1 MNPSAKGWIPK
12 ILTTLDK
19 QQIITNSES
28 LMLFYNQLKSTGF
41 LYGNSSE
48 ILISSTHSHLNLT
61 KNESTKINLF
71 QSLLFIF
78 FKKKPDENI
87 NTAIDHIILFYK
99 RLDKSKLGFLYK
111 FSTSEKAT
119 DNLEQILGERI
130 QETNSFFNKKY
141 NSIFTYTLLFIDILA
156 FNKFLSFNNDSKIFI
171 EDLEKNLINLSFL
184 AINSKKNK
192 DKSDKKIIKQIE
204 SSSVYLNLQ
213 FHKNDFLNLAN
224 LDLLNYNNLEKK
236 YLFDISFFAVW
247 NDKELDQMEHSFLIK
262 LADKLQ
268 LSPLQIKENID
279 DINTFSEKYSKKIK
293 LFEYQNP
300 LNHIYK
306 ESTSTVKLLI
316 ERNKKRLLLE
326 LNESGELVKLL
337 SQSTFREL
345 TKDEKIK
352 VKEQLLDICKTIP
365 SLTIFLIPGGSLL
378 LPILIKYIPSLLPSA
393 FNENKIDSKS

>member
-28 LMLFYNQLKSTGF
+28 LMVFYNQLKSTGF

-48 ILISSTHSHLNLT
+48 ILISSTPSQLNLT

-78 FKKKPDENI
+78 FKKNPDENI

-99 RLDKSKLGFLYK
+99 KLDKSKLGFLYK
-111 FSTSEKAT
+111 FLTSEKAT
-119 DNLEQILGERI
+119 DNLEQLLAERI
-130 QETNSFFNKKY
+130 QETNSFFYKKY

-156 FNKFLSFNNDSKIFI
+156 FNKFLSFNNDYKIFI

-204 SSSVYLNLQ
+204 SSSIYINLQ
-213 FHKNDFLNLAN
+213 YHKNNFLSLTN

-236 YLFDISFFAVW
+236 YLFDISFLAVW

-268 LSPLQIKENID
+268 LSPLRIKENID
-279 DINTFSEKYSKKIK
+279 YIHTFSEKYSKKIK

-300 LNHIYK
+300 LKHIYK

>member
-48 ILISSTHSHLNLT
+48 ILISSTPSNLNLT

-87 NTAIDHIILFYK
+87 YTAIDHIILFYK

-119 DNLEQILGERI
+119 ENLEQILGERI

-156 FNKFLSFNNDSKIFI
+156 FNKFLSFNNDYKIFI
-171 EDLEKNLINLSFL
+171 EDLEKDLINLSFL
-184 AINSKKNK
+184 ALNSKKIK
-192 DKSDKKIIKQIE
+192 DKSDKQMIKQIE
-204 SSSVYLNLQ
+204 NSSVYLNLQ

-279 DINTFSEKYSKKIK
+279 YINTFSEKYSKKIK

-337 SQSTFREL
+337 SQSTYREL

>member
-48 ILISSTHSHLNLT
+48 ILISSTPSNLNLT

-87 NTAIDHIILFYK
+87 YTAIDHIILFYK

-119 DNLEQILGERI
+119 DNLEQILAERI

-204 SSSVYLNLQ
+204 SSSVYIDLQ
-213 FHKNDFLNLAN
+213 YYKNNFLSLTN

-236 YLFDISFFAVW
+236 YLFDISFLAVW

-268 LSPLQIKENID
+268 LSPLRINENID
-279 DINTFSEKYSKKIK
+279 YINTFSEKYSKKIK

-300 LNHIYK
+300 LKHIYK

>member
-48 ILISSTHSHLNLT
+48 ILISSTPSNLNLT

-156 FNKFLSFNNDSKIFI
+156 FNKFLSFNNDYKNFI
-171 EDLEKNLINLSFL
+171 EDLEKNLINLSFMAL
-184 AINSKKNK
+184 NSKKIK
-192 DKSDKKIIKQIE
+192 DKSDRQMIKQIE
-204 SSSVYLNLQ
+204 NSSVYLNLQ

-279 DINTFSEKYSKKIK
+279 YINTFSEKYSKKIK

-326 LNESGELVKLL
+326 LNESGELLKLL
-337 SQSTFREL
+337 SQSTYREL

>member
-48 ILISSTHSHLNLT
+48 ILISSTPSNLNLT

-99 RLDKSKLGFLYK
+99 RLDKSKLGFMYK

-156 FNKFLSFNNDSKIFI
+156 FNKFLSFNNDYKIFI
-171 EDLEKNLINLSFL
+171 EDLEKDLINLSFL
-184 AINSKKNK
+184 ALNSKKIK
-192 DKSDKKIIKQIE
+192 DKSDKQMIKQIE
-204 SSSVYLNLQ
+204 NSSVYLNLQ
-213 FHKNDFLNLAN
+213 YHKNDFLSLAN
-224 LDLLNYNNLEKK
+224 LDFLNYNNLEKK

-279 DINTFSEKYSKKIK
+279 YINTFSEKYSKKIK

-326 LNESGELVKLL
+326 LNESGELLKLL
-337 SQSTFREL
+337 SQSTYREL

>member
-48 ILISSTHSHLNLT
+48 ILISSTPSNLNLT

-87 NTAIDHIILFYK
+87 YTAIDHIILFYK

-119 DNLEQILGERI
+119 ENLEQILGERI

-156 FNKFLSFNNDSKIFI
+156 FNKFLSFNNDYKIFI
-171 EDLEKNLINLSFL
+171 EDLEKDLINLSFL
-184 AINSKKNK
+184 ALNSKKIK
-192 DKSDKKIIKQIE
+192 DKSDKQMIKQIE
-204 SSSVYLNLQ
+204 NSSVYLNLQ

-279 DINTFSEKYSKKIK
+279 YINTFSEKYSKKIK

-326 LNESGELVKLL
+326 LNESGELLKLL
-337 SQSTFREL
+337 SQSTYREL

>member
-48 ILISSTHSHLNLT
+48 ILISSTPSNLNLT

-87 NTAIDHIILFYK
+87 YTAIDHIILFYK

-156 FNKFLSFNNDSKIFI
+156 FNKFLSFNNDYKNFI

-184 AINSKKNK
+184 ALNSKKIK
-192 DKSDKKIIKQIE
+192 DKSDKQMIKQIE
-204 SSSVYLNLQ
+204 NSSVYLNLQ
-213 FHKNDFLNLAN
+213 YHKNDFLSLAN
-224 LDLLNYNNLEKK
+224 LDFLNYNNLEKK
-236 YLFDISFFAVW
+236 YLFDISFLAVW

-279 DINTFSEKYSKKIK
+279 YINTFSEKYSKEIK

-326 LNESGELVKLL
+326 LNESGELLKLL
-337 SQSTFREL
+337 SQSTYREL

>member
-48 ILISSTHSHLNLT
+48 ILISSTPSNLNLT

-87 NTAIDHIILFYK
+87 YTAIDHIILFYK

-119 DNLEQILGERI
+119 ENLEQILGERI

-156 FNKFLSFNNDSKIFI
+156 FNKFLSFNNDYKIFI

-184 AINSKKNK
+184 ALNSKKIK
-192 DKSDKKIIKQIE
+192 DKSDKQMIKQIE
-204 SSSVYLNLQ
+204 NSSVYLNLQ
-213 FHKNDFLNLAN
+213 YHKNDFLSLAN
-224 LDLLNYNNLEKK
+224 LDFLNYNNLEKK

-279 DINTFSEKYSKKIK
+279 YINTFSEKYSKKIK

-337 SQSTFREL
+337 SQSTYREL

>member
-48 ILISSTHSHLNLT
+48 ILISSTPSNLNLT

-87 NTAIDHIILFYK
+87 YTAIDHIILFYK

-119 DNLEQILGERI
+119 ENLEQILGERI

-156 FNKFLSFNNDSKIFI
+156 FNKFLSFNNDYKNFI
-171 EDLEKNLINLSFL
+171 EDLEKNLINLSFMAL
-184 AINSKKNK
+184 NSKKIK
-192 DKSDKKIIKQIE
+192 DKSDRQMIKQIE
-204 SSSVYLNLQ
+204 NSSVYLNLQ

-279 DINTFSEKYSKKIK
+279 YINTFSEKYSKKIK

-326 LNESGELVKLL
+326 LNESGELLKLL
-337 SQSTFREL
+337 SQSTYREL

>member
-48 ILISSTHSHLNLT
+48 ILISSTPSNLNLT

-78 FKKKPDENI
+78 FKKNPNENI

-99 RLDKSKLGFLYK
+99 KLDKSKLGFLYK

-119 DNLEQILGERI
+119 DNLEQILAERI

-156 FNKFLSFNNDSKIFI
+156 FNKFLSFNNDYKIFI
-171 EDLEKNLINLSFL
+171 EDLEKNLINLSLL
-184 AINSKKNK
+184 ALNSKKNK
-192 DKSDKKIIKQIE
+192 DKSDQQMIKQIE
-204 SSSVYLNLQ
+204 NSSVYLNLQ
-213 FHKNDFLNLAN
+213 YHKNDFLSLAN

-236 YLFDISFFAVW
+236 YLFDISFLAVW

-262 LADKLQ
+262 LAEKLK
-268 LSPLQIKENID
+268 LSPLRIKENID
-279 DINTFSEKYSKKIK
+279 YINTFSEKYSKKIK

-326 LNESGELVKLL
+326 LNESGELLKLL
-337 SQSTFREL
+337 SQSTYREL

>member
-48 ILISSTHSHLNLT
+48 ILISSTPSNLNLT

-87 NTAIDHIILFYK
+87 YTAIDHIILFYK

-156 FNKFLSFNNDSKIFI
+156 FNKFLSFNNDYKNFI
-171 EDLEKNLINLSFL
+171 EDLEKNLINLSFMAL
-184 AINSKKNK
+184 NSKKIK
-192 DKSDKKIIKQIE
+192 DKSDRQMIKQIE
-204 SSSVYLNLQ
+204 NSSVYLNLQ

-279 DINTFSEKYSKKIK
+279 YINTFSEKYSKKIK

-326 LNESGELVKLL
+326 LNESGELLKLL
-337 SQSTFREL
+337 SQSTYREL

>member
-48 ILISSTHSHLNLT
+48 ILISSTPSNLNLT

-78 FKKKPDENI
+78 FKKNPNENI

-99 RLDKSKLGFLYK
+99 KLDKSKLGFLYK

-119 DNLEQILGERI
+119 DNLEQILAERI

-156 FNKFLSFNNDSKIFI
+156 FNKFLSFNNDYKIFI
-171 EDLEKNLINLSFL
+171 EDLEKNLINLSLL
-184 AINSKKNK
+184 ALNSKKNK
-192 DKSDKKIIKQIE
+192 DKSDQQMIKQIE
-204 SSSVYLNLQ
+204 NSSVYLNLQ
-213 FHKNDFLNLAN
+213 YHKNDFLSLAN

-236 YLFDISFFAVW
+236 YLFDISFLAVW

-279 DINTFSEKYSKKIK
+279 YINTFSEKYSKKIK

-300 LNHIYK
+300 LKHIYK

-352 VKEQLLDICKTIP
+352 VREQLLDICKTIP

>member
-48 ILISSTHSHLNLT
+48 ILISSTPSNLNLT

-119 DNLEQILGERI
+119 ENLEQILGERI

-156 FNKFLSFNNDSKIFI
+156 FNKFLSFNNDYKNFI
-171 EDLEKNLINLSFL
+171 EDLEKNLINLSFMAL
-184 AINSKKNK
+184 NSKKIK
-192 DKSDKKIIKQIE
+192 DKSDRQMIKQIE
-204 SSSVYLNLQ
+204 NSSVYLNLQ

-279 DINTFSEKYSKKIK
+279 YINTFSEKYSKKIK

-326 LNESGELVKLL
+326 LNESGELLKLL
-337 SQSTFREL
+337 SQSTYREL

>member
-48 ILISSTHSHLNLT
+48 ILISSTPSNLNLT

-87 NTAIDHIILFYK
+87 YTAIDHIILFYK

-119 DNLEQILGERI
+119 ENLEQILGERI

-156 FNKFLSFNNDSKIFI
+156 FNKFLSFNNDYKNFI
-171 EDLEKNLINLSFL
+171 EDLEKNLINLSFMAL
-184 AINSKKNK
+184 NSKKIK
-192 DKSDKKIIKQIE
+192 DKSDKQMIKQIE
-204 SSSVYLNLQ
+204 NSSVYLNLQ
-213 FHKNDFLNLAN
+213 FHKNDFLSLAN
-224 LDLLNYNNLEKK
+224 LDFLNYNNLEKK

-279 DINTFSEKYSKKIK
+279 YINTFSEKYSKKIK

-337 SQSTFREL
+337 SQSTYREL

>member
-48 ILISSTHSHLNLT
+48 ILISSTPSNLNLT

-87 NTAIDHIILFYK
+87 YTAIDHIILFYK

-119 DNLEQILGERI
+119 ENLEQILGERI

-156 FNKFLSFNNDSKIFI
+156 FNKFLSFNNDYKIFI
-171 EDLEKNLINLSFL
+171 EDLEKDLINLSFL
-184 AINSKKNK
+184 ALNSKKIK
-192 DKSDKKIIKQIE
+192 DKSDKQMIKQIE
-204 SSSVYLNLQ
+204 NSSVYLNLQ
-213 FHKNDFLNLAN
+213 YHKNDFLSLAN

-279 DINTFSEKYSKKIK
+279 YINTFSEKYSKKIK

-326 LNESGELVKLL
+326 LNESGELLKLL
-337 SQSTFREL
+337 SQSTYREL

>member
-28 LMLFYNQLKSTGF
+28 LMVFYNQLKSTGF

-48 ILISSTHSHLNLT
+48 ILISSTPSQLNLT

-78 FKKKPDENI
+78 FKKNPDENI
-87 NTAIDHIILFYK
+87 NAAIDHIILFYK
-99 RLDKSKLGFLYK
+99 KLDNSKLGFLYK

-119 DNLEQILGERI
+119 DNIEHILAERI

-156 FNKFLSFNNDSKIFI
+156 FNKFLSFNDDYKIFI

-184 AINSKKNK
+184 ALNSKKIK
-192 DKSDKKIIKQIE
+192 DKSDKQMIKQIE
-204 SSSVYLNLQ
+204 SSSVYINLQ
-213 FHKNDFLNLAN
+213 YHKNNFLSLAN

-236 YLFDISFFAVW
+236 YLFDISFLAVW
-247 NDKELDQMEHSFLIK
+247 NEKELDQMEHSFLIK

-268 LSPLQIKENID
+268 LSRLRIKENID
-279 DINTFSEKYSKKIK
+279 YIHTFSEKYSKKIK

-300 LNHIYK
+300 LKHIYK

-337 SQSTFREL
+337 SQSTYREL

>member
-48 ILISSTHSHLNLT
+48 ILISSTPSNLNLT

-156 FNKFLSFNNDSKIFI
+156 FNKFLSFNNDYKIFI
-171 EDLEKNLINLSFL
+171 EDLEKDLINLSFL
-184 AINSKKNK
+184 ALNSKKIK
-192 DKSDKKIIKQIE
+192 DKSDKQMIKQIE
-204 SSSVYLNLQ
+204 NSSVYLNLQ
-213 FHKNDFLNLAN
+213 YHKNDFLSLAN
-224 LDLLNYNNLEKK
+224 LDFLNYNNLEKK

-279 DINTFSEKYSKKIK
+279 YINTFSEKYSKKIK

-326 LNESGELVKLL
+326 LNESGELLKLL
-337 SQSTFREL
+337 SQSTYREL

>member
-48 ILISSTHSHLNLT
+48 ILISSTPSNLNLT

-119 DNLEQILGERI
+119 ENLEQILGERI

-156 FNKFLSFNNDSKIFI
+156 FNKFLSFNNDYKIFI
-171 EDLEKNLINLSFL
+171 EDLEKNLINLSFMAL
-184 AINSKKNK
+184 NSKKIK
-192 DKSDKKIIKQIE
+192 DKSDRQMIKQIE
-204 SSSVYLNLQ
+204 NSSVYLNLQ
-213 FHKNDFLNLAN
+213 YHKNDFLSLAN
-224 LDLLNYNNLEKK
+224 LDFLNYNNLEKK

-279 DINTFSEKYSKKIK
+279 YINTFSEKYSKKIK

-326 LNESGELVKLL
+326 LNESGELLKLL
-337 SQSTFREL
+337 SQSTYREL

>member
-48 ILISSTHSHLNLT
+48 ILISSTPSNLNLT

-87 NTAIDHIILFYK
+87 YTAIDHIILFYK

-119 DNLEQILGERI
+119 ENLEQILGERI

-156 FNKFLSFNNDSKIFI
+156 FNKFLSFNNDYKIFI
-171 EDLEKNLINLSFL
+171 EDLEKDLINLSFL
-184 AINSKKNK
+184 ALNSKKIK
-192 DKSDKKIIKQIE
+192 DKSDKQMIKQIE
-204 SSSVYLNLQ
+204 NSSVYLNLQ
-213 FHKNDFLNLAN
+213 YHKNDFLSLAN
-224 LDLLNYNNLEKK
+224 LDFLNYNNLEKK

-268 LSPLQIKENID
+268 LSPLQIMENID
-279 DINTFSEKYSKKIK
+279 YINTFSEKYSKKIK

-326 LNESGELVKLL
+326 LNESGELLKLL
-337 SQSTFREL
+337 SQSTYREL

>member
-1 MNPSAKGWIPK
+1 
-12 ILTTLDK
+12 
-19 QQIITNSES
+19 
-28 LMLFYNQLKSTGF
+28 
-41 LYGNSSE
+41 
-48 ILISSTHSHLNLT
+48 
-61 KNESTKINLF
+61 
-71 QSLLFIF
+71 
-78 FKKKPDENI
+78 
-87 NTAIDHIILFYK
+87 LFYK
-99 RLDKSKLGFLYK
+99 KLDKSKLGFLYK

-119 DNLEQILGERI
+119 DNLEQILAERI

-204 SSSVYLNLQ
+204 SSSVYIDLQ
-213 FHKNDFLNLAN
+213 YHKNNFLSLTN

-236 YLFDISFFAVW
+236 YLFDISFLAVW

-262 LADKLQ
+262 LADKLL
-268 LSPLQIKENID
+268 LSPLRIKENID
-279 DINTFSEKYSKKIK
+279 YINTFSEKYSKKIK

-300 LNHIYK
+300 LKHIYK

-337 SQSTFREL
+337 SQSTYREL

>member
-48 ILISSTHSHLNLT
+48 ILISSTPSNLNLT

-156 FNKFLSFNNDSKIFI
+156 FNKFLSFNNDYKNFI
-171 EDLEKNLINLSFL
+171 EDLEKNLINLSFMAL
-184 AINSKKNK
+184 NSKKIK
-192 DKSDKKIIKQIE
+192 DKSDRQMIKQIE
-204 SSSVYLNLQ
+204 NSSVYLNLQ

-224 LDLLNYNNLEKK
+224 FDLLNYNNLEKK

-279 DINTFSEKYSKKIK
+279 YINTFSEKYSKKIK

-316 ERNKKRLLLE
+316 ERNKKRLLFE
-326 LNESGELVKLL
+326 LNESRELVKLL
-337 SQSTFREL
+337 SQSTYREL

>member
-48 ILISSTHSHLNLT
+48 ILISSTPSNLNLT

-87 NTAIDHIILFYK
+87 YTAIDHIILFYK

-119 DNLEQILGERI
+119 ENLEQILGERI

-156 FNKFLSFNNDSKIFI
+156 FNKFLSFNNDYKNFI
-171 EDLEKNLINLSFL
+171 EDLEKNLINLSFMAL
-184 AINSKKNK
+184 NSKKIK
-192 DKSDKKIIKQIE
+192 DKSDRQMIKQIE
-204 SSSVYLNLQ
+204 NSSVYLNLQ
-213 FHKNDFLNLAN
+213 FHKNDFLSLAN
-224 LDLLNYNNLEKK
+224 LDFLNYNNLEKK

-279 DINTFSEKYSKKIK
+279 YINTFSEKYSKKIK

-326 LNESGELVKLL
+326 LNESGELLKLL
-337 SQSTFREL
+337 SQSTYREL

>member
-48 ILISSTHSHLNLT
+48 ILISSTPSNLNLT

-156 FNKFLSFNNDSKIFI
+156 FNKFLSFNNDYKNFI
-171 EDLEKNLINLSFL
+171 EDLEKNLINLSFMAL
-184 AINSKKNK
+184 NSKKIK
-192 DKSDKKIIKQIE
+192 DKSDRQMIKQIE
-204 SSSVYLNLQ
+204 NSSVYLNLQ

-279 DINTFSEKYSKKIK
+279 YINTFSEKYSKKIK

-337 SQSTFREL
+337 SQSTYREL

>member
-28 LMLFYNQLKSTGF
+28 LMVFYNQLKSTGF

-48 ILISSTHSHLNLT
+48 ILISSTPSQLNLT

-78 FKKKPDENI
+78 FKKNPDENI

-99 RLDKSKLGFLYK
+99 KLDKSKLGFLYK
-111 FSTSEKAT
+111 FLTSEKAT
-119 DNLEQILGERI
+119 DNLEQILAERI

-156 FNKFLSFNNDSKIFI
+156 FNKFLSFNNDYKIFI

-184 AINSKKNK
+184 ALNCKKIK
-192 DKSDKKIIKQIE
+192 DKSDKQMIKQIE
-204 SSSVYLNLQ
+204 SSSVYLDLLY
-213 FHKNDFLNLAN
+213 HKNNFLSLAN

-236 YLFDISFFAVW
+236 YLFDISFLAVW
-247 NDKELDQMEHSFLIK
+247 NEKELDQMEHSFLIK

-268 LSPLQIKENID
+268 LSPLRIKENID
-279 DINTFSEKYSKKIK
+279 YINTFSEKYSKKIK

-300 LNHIYK
+300 LKHIYK

>member
-48 ILISSTHSHLNLT
+48 ILISSTPSNLNLT

-156 FNKFLSFNNDSKIFI
+156 FNKFLSFNNDYKIFI

-184 AINSKKNK
+184 ALNSKKIK
-192 DKSDKKIIKQIE
+192 DKSDKQMIKQIE
-204 SSSVYLNLQ
+204 NSSVYLNLQ
-213 FHKNDFLNLAN
+213 YHKNDFLSLAN
-224 LDLLNYNNLEKK
+224 LDFLNYNNLEKK

-279 DINTFSEKYSKKIK
+279 YINTFSEKYSKKIK

-337 SQSTFREL
+337 SQSTYREL